1 MNLETG
7 RRWTLIVVRE
17 GQVESRTVALSL
29 GRAIALGAAA
39 LLVVAAVVFAAGRW
53 VGHVAARE
61 RVTAL
66 EAQVSDLQQENAA
79 LAVVGDR
86 IERLEAE
93 YRQLRGVMGGELGSS
108 GRDILLPP
116 LSEDDARAADTAGE
130 EDEAR
135 FVWPVVER
143 GFVTRMF
150 GDTSSAP
157 LGEHAGVDIA
167 VPVGSYVR
175 SAREGVVLEVGDD
188 SEYGLF
194 VRVGHDQGLGSL
206 YAHNSWLFVAEGD
219 SVEMGEVIG
228 LSGNSGRSTAP
239 HLHVEMERDGQP
251 VDPLEYLA
259 EGT

>member
-1 MNLETG
+1 
-7 RRWTLIVVRE
+7 
-17 GQVESRTVALSL
+17 VALSL
-29 GRAIALGAAA
+29 GRAIALGTAA
-39 LLVVAAVVFAAGRW
+39 LIVIAAVVFAAGRW
-53 VGHVAARE
+53 VGHVAASE
-61 RVTAL
+61 RVAAL
-66 EAQVSDLQQENAA
+66 ETQVSDLQEENADLA
-79 LAVVGDR
+79 LVGER

-93 YRQLRGVMGGELGSS
+93 YRQLREVMGGDLGSS

-116 LSEDDARAADTAGE
+116 LSEDDVRRSGVAANQ
-130 EDEAR
+130 DETR

-175 SAREGVVLEVGDD
+175 CARGGVVLETGDD
-188 SEYGLF
+188 PEYGLY

-206 YAHNSWLFVAEGD
+206 YAHNSWLFVAQGD
-219 SVEMGEVIG
+219 SVEMGQVIA